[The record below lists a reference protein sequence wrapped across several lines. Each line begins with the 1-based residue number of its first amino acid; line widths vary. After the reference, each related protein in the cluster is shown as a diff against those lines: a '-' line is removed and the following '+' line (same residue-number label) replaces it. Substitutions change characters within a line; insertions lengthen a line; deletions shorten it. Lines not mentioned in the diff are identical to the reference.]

1 MKELIEE
8 LEYNKKI
15 NDEKGLDN
23 VVDIDYILA
32 RLKGINIY
40 EEYILGEIDF
50 NIETLVN
57 DDYVSEENKQKLM
70 NLTKGDINYI
80 YENIGYNDY
89 LNSGLNEE
97 IQYELNKYIE
107 E

>member
-23 VVDIDYILA
+23 VVDIDYILT